1 VAGLYQLVL
10 VPRPV
15 RPVHFLCSNHCG
27 RLRILDLDPVIAR
40 AGSVAA
46 LPMLR
51 DNPLE
56 PELATLPTDGIILN
70 EHEAGEIGP
79 ALFKLSI
86 TKRGCSLAA
95 A

>member
-1 VAGLYQLVL
+1 
-10 VPRPV
+10 
-15 RPVHFLCSNHCG
+15 
-27 RLRILDLDPVIAR
+27 
-40 AGSVAA
+40 
-46 LPMLR
+46 MLR